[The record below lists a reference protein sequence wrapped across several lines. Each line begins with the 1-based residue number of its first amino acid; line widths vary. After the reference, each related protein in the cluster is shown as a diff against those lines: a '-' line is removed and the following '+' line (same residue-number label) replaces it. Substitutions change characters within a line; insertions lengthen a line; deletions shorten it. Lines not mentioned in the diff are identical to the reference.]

1 MSTVLTNLN
10 NIFQCCCENRV
21 SFKNRSLL
29 LVTVG
34 LSLIM
39 IQGTANLL
47 FSNHEDM
54 YNYEVRN
61 YLKVYIG
68 NSNKDIKKN
77 PNWISSFHSFIGNY
91 IKRKFRLIFI
101 IWPYSIIRTTKK

>member
-1 MSTVLTNLN
+1 MSTVLTKLN
-10 NIFQCCCENRV
+10 NISQCCCENRV

-54 YNYEVRN
+54 YNYEVGN
-61 YLKVYIG
+61 YLKAYIRDT
-68 NSNKDIKKN
+68 NKDVKKN
-77 PNWISSFHSFIGNY
+77 PNWISSFQSFISNY
-91 IKRKFRLIFI
+91 IKRKFLLIFI
-101 IWPYSIIRTTKK
+101 ICPNSIWLFT

>member
-1 MSTVLTNLN
+1 MSTVLTKLN
-10 NIFQCCCENRV
+10 GISKCCCENLV

-47 FSNHEDM
+47 FSNNEDM
-54 YNYEVRN
+54 YNNEVRN
-61 YLKVYIG
+61 YLKAYIRDR
-68 NSNKDIKKN
+68 NKDVKKN
-77 PNWISSFHSFIGNY
+77 PNLILSFQSFMGNY
-91 IKRKFRLIFI
+91 NKGKFFS
-101 IWPYSIIRTTKK
+101 YSLFEHIQ